1 MRSRVLILGHND
13 ATQFID
19 IFNQYTR
26 LFDQKHYE
34 VTVAMLTG
42 KPNEATQTRLLAEH
56 VLFLNTPKRK
66 LRGLKLGVFWRLLR
80 LTRQQHYDI
89 VICHRYKP
97 TYLMLWVSQFV
108 RFSALI
114 CVMHELGTM
123 KARGRQWLMRRLGR
137 ASLVF
142 AGVSDAV
149 RDDLRAS
156 LQPFPKERIVTLY
169 NVIDTDLIE
178 PTFADRA
185 TAREALSLPAD
196 RFIFGNIARLAVNK
210 DHRSLITAFAEV
222 HAKHPNT
229 MLVIVGDGVL
239 EPELKTHIEAL
250 HLENHIRLTGFVPCA
265 FEKLKAFD
273 AFVLSSIQEAFGRVL
288 IEAMLARCPIIATRV
303 NGIPEVV
310 GDTATL
316 VPARN
321 PDAFARAMLTLLEQ
335 TPEARSQI
343 IELAYDRVYKNF
355 SIPAFE
361 TTFWNLPLFH
371 AKKETA

>member
-13 ATQFID
+13 ATQFVD

-26 LFDQKHYE
+26 LFDKAHYE

-42 KPNEATQTRLLAEH
+42 KPNPATQSRLLAEQ
-56 VLFLNTPKRK
+56 VLFLDTPKRK
-66 LRGLKLGVFWRLLR
+66 LRGLKFGVFWRLLR
-80 LTRQQHYDI
+80 LTRQARYDI

-97 TYLMLWVSQFV
+97 TYLMLWVGQFV
-108 RFSALI
+108 KIPALVS
-114 CVMHELGTM
+114 VMHELGTM
-123 KARGRQWLMRRLGR
+123 KARGRQWLINRLGHQ
-137 ASLVF
+137 SVFF

-156 LQPFPKERIVTLY
+156 LPHFPREQIVTLY
-169 NVIDTDLIE
+169 NVIDTALVE
-178 PTFADRA
+178 PQLAPRASARA
-185 TAREALSLPAD
+185 TLGLPEH

-210 DHRSLITAFAEV
+210 DHRSLITAFAKV
-222 HAKHPNT
+222 HAAHPQA
-229 MLVIVGDGVL
+229 MLVIVGDGIL

-250 HLENHIRLTGFVPCA
+250 NLQDHIRLTGFVPCA
-265 FEKLKAFD
+265 FLQFKAFD

-310 GDTATL
+310 GNTATL
-316 VPARN
+316 VPPHN
-321 PDAFARAMLTLLEQ
+321 PEALSQAMLSLIEQ
-335 TPEARSQI
+335 PSTAREAVAQG
-343 IELAYDRVYKNF
+343 AYDRVYANF

-361 TTFWNLPLFH
+361 STFWSLPLFQ